1 MNAKKRHSESW
12 ISFNNRLAISSYSL
26 VHKWIKSL
34 YMHYCIADDE
44 TWYWP
49 ICVLHSGWIW
59 LWLCITHRTAFFSK
73 MWFIDCSRV
82 WGSKCLYLLD
92 LCCIL
97 CRALLRSGT
106 NIPECRRLELLDTVA
121 QYCDC
126 SAEDVTDEMIQQ
138 ASEVNPK
145 YIFSLRKYI
154 LHTVACQ
161 NTDTIVY
168 SKSLMLKPRVH
179 KNGRLE

>member
-1 MNAKKRHSESW
+1 
-12 ISFNNRLAISSYSL
+12 
-26 VHKWIKSL
+26 
-34 YMHYCIADDE
+34 
-44 TWYWP
+44 
-49 ICVLHSGWIW
+49 
-59 LWLCITHRTAFFSK
+59 
-73 MWFIDCSRV
+73 MWFIDCSCV

-145 YIFSLRKYI
+145 YIFHYASTFCTLWLARIPIQSYIQSLSCSNQERIRMAARVRACNSVKFETSWNLLKI
-154 LHTVACQ
+154 VTHTAHAC
-161 NTDTIVY
+161 I
-168 SKSLMLKPRVH
+168 P
-179 KNGRLE
+179 